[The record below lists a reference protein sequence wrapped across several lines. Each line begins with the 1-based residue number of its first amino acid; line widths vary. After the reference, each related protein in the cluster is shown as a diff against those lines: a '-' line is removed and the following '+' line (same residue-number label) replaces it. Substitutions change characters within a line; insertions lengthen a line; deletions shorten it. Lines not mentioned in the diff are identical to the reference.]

1 MQQNQ
6 KPQPQISPQLLI
18 NAKIIE
24 CSCGGR
30 IFEPKLVVKQIS
42 AIMSPTS
49 NPLDVPIQVLVCSDC
64 GKISP
69 MSDPENL
76 LPADLKSK

>member
-1 MQQNQ
+1 MQNNQ
-6 KPQPQISPQLLI
+6 KPQISAAQLVD
-18 NAKIIE
+18 AKIME
-24 CSCGGR
+24 CRCGGR
-30 IFEPKLVVKQIS
+30 IFDSKLVIKQIS

-49 NPLDVPIQVLVCSDC
+49 NPLDVPIQVLVCSNC

-76 LPADLKSK
+76 LPADIKSEKI